1 MYTAPVSVTVEIIN
15 LPDIMPVKSKA
26 MWRRKK
32 EELTEGQVVFLTPG
46 SSASTGKGK
55 RRAEK
60 TEDSLPVEAS
70 LV

>member
-15 LPDIMPVKSKA
+15 LPDTMPVKSKA
-26 MWRRKK
+26 IAVEKMEK
-32 EELTEGQVVFLTPG
+32 EQTEGQVVFLTPG
-46 SSASTGKGK
+46 SCTGKGM

-60 TEDSLPVEAS
+60 TENSLPVEVS